1 MKTMTN
7 YVYHSVER
15 TLSKSARAA
24 LHSGKTVKLCV
35 ELDKPLIRW
44 GKTLEIVLK
53 GTKVLE
59 NNLLDCAE
67 EYWPDPEYSAMT
79 AIYHFVGLNGR
90 ENIVHKYS
98 EILD

>member
-1 MKTMTN
+1 METMSN

-15 TLSKSARAA
+15 ALSKTVRAA

-44 GKTLEIVLK
+44 GKTMEIVVK

-59 NNLLDCAE
+59 NNLLECTED
-67 EYWPDPEYSAMT
+67 YWPEPEWSAVK
-79 AIYHFVGLNGR
+79 AIYNFVGPYGR
-90 ENIVHKYS
+90 ENIVRKYS
-98 EILD
+98 EILE